1 MVLLKWAKLCYTNDS
16 VVLVGICICK
26 VHGVF
31 SSRANICCG
40 PLTAAYVC
48 TTSSTFHHSLSEK
61 NQKVWSRKHLGIFAS
76 EHG

>member
-1 MVLLKWAKLCYTNDS
+1 MVLLKWAKLCYANDS

-31 SSRANICCG
+31 SSRANICCEL
-40 PLTAAYVC
+40 LTAAYMC

-61 NQKVWSRKHLGIFAS
+61 TGCIWSRKHPGILACV
-76 EHG
+76 HG